1 MMHCMHTMCDAQ
13 YFYTRKYVRGAWVGA
28 CGEAAKGGTE
38 EIINIMRLPFLPQDM
53 RWRTHSVHVRIR
65 MIIIVEHLHK
75 LDMVTLLDSLY
86 VATTVNT

>member
-28 CGEAAKGGTE
+28 CGEAAK
-38 EIINIMRLPFLPQDM
+38 EIINLMRLPFLPQDM